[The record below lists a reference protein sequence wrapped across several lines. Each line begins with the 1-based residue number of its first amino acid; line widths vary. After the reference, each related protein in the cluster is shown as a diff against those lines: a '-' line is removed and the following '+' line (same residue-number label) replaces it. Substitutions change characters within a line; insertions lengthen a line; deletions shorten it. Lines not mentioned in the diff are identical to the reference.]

1 MDQLSVY
8 VHAWAVSQGV
18 PTSCVCAAYVYVD
31 YPEGRVDE
39 LTDADLLS
47 LDQIESALTV
57 G

>member
-8 VHAWAVSQGV
+8 VHAWAASQGV
-18 PTSCVCAAYVYVD
+18 PVGSVRAVYVYVD
-31 YPEGRVDE
+31 YPGGRVDE